1 MSSLLDEIMK
11 DPEKK
16 ASLLLLYKIG
26 VILSY
31 IFIVVGI
38 ILFFFIV
45 FFK

>member
-1 MSSLLDEIMK
+1 MSSFLDEITK

-16 ASLLLLYKIG
+16 AKLLLLYKIG

-31 IFIVVGI
+31 VFIVLGI
-38 ILFFFIV
+38 ILFFLIV

>member
-1 MSSLLDEIMK
+1 MSSILDEIMK

-16 ASLLLLYKIG
+16 ARLLLLYKIG

-38 ILFFFIV
+38 ILFFLIV